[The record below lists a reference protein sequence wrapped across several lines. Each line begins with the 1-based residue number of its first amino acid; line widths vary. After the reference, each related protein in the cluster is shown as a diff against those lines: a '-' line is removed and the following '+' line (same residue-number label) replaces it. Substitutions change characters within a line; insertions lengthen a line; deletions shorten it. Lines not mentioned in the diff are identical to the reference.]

1 MSLRETKTNRYTARV
16 EGSEYYEVEI
26 ELNDG
31 GTVVDW
37 DCTCPYDL
45 GPVCK
50 HQVAVLYELRDMLGA
65 QGGGVSK
72 SSSGTG
78 KQADLKTLLSGCRQE
93 ELVDLLMILA
103 RDAGVE
109 ERIRLH
115 LGRDDVD
122 SAVEQSRRL
131 IRSHIDNQRQR
142 DGFVTYGRVSSAVR
156 GAEMVLEKAQRELQ
170 KGAAMQ
176 AVRLALCIMEELI
189 EFIQECDDSGGYISP
204 LLDESLGVIAEAV
217 LDEDLDGSVERG
229 ALFELLLEEAAKEQ
243 YDDWSDWRIEI
254 LDVCAKLVDG
264 PER

>member
-1 MSLRETKTNRYTARV
+1 MKLADFEHSVDGKIVSRGREYYEDDCVMSLRETETNRYTAEV
-16 EGSEYYEVEI
+16 EGSEEYEVEI

-65 QGGGVSK
+65 QGEGFKKQAGS
-72 SSSGTG
+72 G

-93 ELVDLLMILA
+93 ELVDLLMVLA
-103 RDAGVE
+103 RDEGVE

-115 LGRDDVD
+115 LGRDDID

-131 IRSHIDNQRQR
+131 IQTHIDNQRQR
-142 DGFVTYGRVSSAVR
+142 DGFVTYARVSTAVR

-176 AVRLALCIMEELI
+176 AVRLALCIMEEMI
-189 EFIQECDDSGGYISP
+189 EFIQECDDSGGHISP
-204 LLDESLGVIAEAV
+204 S
-217 LDEDLDGSVERG
+217 
-229 ALFELLLEEAAKEQ
+229 
-243 YDDWSDWRIEI
+243 WT
-254 LDVCAKLVDG
+254 
-264 PER
+264 